1 MERLIV
7 LSLHFITAILWFSY
21 VLGIFH
27 LALRMRK
34 QGENIR
40 AIFVNEI
47 YNKSLIFIIIF
58 ATINIFMGLYLLH
71 LYRINIFELKN
82 ITLNLGMIF
91 GLIAYLINI
100 YQFINKRYIKNIDR
114 YLNTHIRLL
123 SLVVLFLFLALL
135 FMFLAAKGIVISL

>member
-123 SLVVLFLFLALL
+123 SLIVLLLFLALI
-135 FMFLAAKGIVISL
+135 FMFLAAEGIVISL

>member
-1 MERLIV
+1 MEKLIV
-7 LSLHFITAILWFSY
+7 LSLHYITAILWFSY

-27 LALRMRK
+27 LALKMRK

-91 GLIAYLINI
+91 GLIAYLITI

-114 YLNTHIRLL
+114 YLNTHITLL

-135 FMFLAAKGIVISL
+135 FMFLAAEGIVISL

>member
-1 MERLIV
+1 MEKLIV
-7 LSLHFITAILWFSY
+7 LSLHFIAAILWFSY

-82 ITLNLGMIF
+82 IILNLGMIF
-91 GLIAYLINI
+91 GLIAYLITI

-123 SLVVLFLFLALL
+123 SLIVLFLFLALL
-135 FMFLAAKGIVISL
+135 FMFLAAEGIVISL

>member
-1 MERLIV
+1 MEKLIV

-21 VLGIFH
+21 ALGIFH
-27 LALRMRK
+27 LGLRIRK
-34 QGENIR
+34 QGENIK

-91 GLIAYLINI
+91 GLVAYLITI
-100 YQFINKRYIKNIDR
+100 YQFISKRYIKNIDR
-114 YLNTHIRLL
+114 YLNAHVRLL
-123 SLVVLFLFLALL
+123 SLIVLFLFLALL
-135 FMFLAAKGIVISL
+135 FMFLAAEGVVISL